1 MAENTLSFL
10 WLIAVLLVPVVL
22 VVRAFLAGGWLVARL
37 EGRGPCPRV
46 EPVWDAVAT
55 TAVAAAFARHAPR
68 RNWLQRHAGIET
80 WTMLSSAA
88 RFLRVRR
95 RRRPGHRA
103 DRRPFGRR
111 GMTELQR

>member
-46 EPVWDAVAT
+46 EPRVGCRCNHCRGRCLCASR
-55 TAVAAAFARHAPR
+55 AAAQLAA
-68 RNWLQRHAGIET
+68 HAGDRDVGGA
-80 WTMLSSAA
+80 LQPVPPRAQA
-88 RFLRVRR
+88 PA
-95 RRRPGHRA
+95 PGSRA
-103 DRRPFGRR
+103 DRLPVRAYAAD
-111 GMTELQR
+111 QNYSW